1 MKNKRVILD
10 TNLWISYLITNSF
23 TEIDEFI
30 QDGIINLIFSEELLD
45 EFIEVAKKPK
55 LKKFFSTKDVESL
68 LTTFNEFA
76 ELISIESQID
86 VCRDK
91 KDNFLLNL
99 AIDGKADYLVTG
111 DKDLLILE
119 NIGKTQ
125 ILTYRELVEKLKRK
139 S

>member
-23 TEIDEFI
+23 TEIYEFI
-30 QDGIINLIFSEELLD
+30 QEGIIILIFSEELLD

-76 ELISIESQID
+76 ELIAIESQID

-99 AIDGKADYLVTG
+99 AVDGKADYLVTG
-111 DKDLLILE
+111 DKDLLVLKRMG
-119 NIGKTQ
+119 NTQ
-125 ILTYRELVEKLKRK
+125 ILTYRELVEKLKGK

>member
-30 QDGIINLIFSEELLD
+30 QDGIIILVFSEELLD
-45 EFIEVAKKPK
+45 EFIEVAKRPK
-55 LKKFFSTKDVESL
+55 LRKFFATKDVESL

-76 ELISIESQID
+76 ELIAIESQID

-111 DKDLLILE
+111 DKDLLVLKKID
-119 NIGKTQ
+119 KTH
-125 ILTYRELVEKLKRK
+125 ILTYRELVEKLKGN

>member
-23 TEIDEFI
+23 NEIDEFI
-30 QDGIINLIFSEELLD
+30 QEEKIILIFSEELLD

-55 LKKFFSTKDVESL
+55 LKKFFLTKDVESL

-125 ILTYRELVEKLKRK
+125 ILT
-139 S
+139 